1 MTHTSHFPSLLLFWA
16 TSLDRIVKE
25 EQKIIE
31 GNRGIG
37 TSQSPFFHRK
47 SASDDSMQKLKK
59 GWKKKTAWKN
69 MQKTAGLDLTKSVTD
84 YRGC

>member
-16 TSLDRIVKE
+16 TSLNRIVKE

-31 GNRGIG
+31 GNRGIR

-47 SASDDSMQKLKK
+47 SASDGSMQKLKN
-59 GWKKKTAWKN
+59 GWKKTARKN
-69 MQKTAGLDLTKSVTD
+69 KQKTASLDLTKSVTD
-84 YRGC
+84 YRGG